1 MSLERE
7 LDALRRRASKIVR
20 HVDPPKLG
28 LVVTQEGDATPTVGD
43 ETPEV
48 GPYDLWIEIENKKT

>member
-28 LVVTQEGDATPTVGD
+28 LVITQEGD
-43 ETPEV
+43 ETPKV

>member
-28 LVVTQEGDATPTVGD
+28 LVVTQEGYATPT
-43 ETPEV
+43 V